1 MNRNANDRRHSTADG
16 RGPECQIRH
25 SSLVIRHSSLVTLH
39 SSLCIVLAALLA
51 ANARAAEVAKFVEY
65 IETDGSASTPGEYIL
80 LDYTPT
86 DASVVEA
93 DVAILD
99 KAKTHA
105 VFCSRSSGES
115 RTFTC
120 FYIGNTGFRWD
131 YNTTQNS
138 TGKKVTSDERHTIR
152 CASTGF
158 YFDDDLVKSVTPG
171 SFTPGNRM
179 ALFASYNNQ
188 TAPTTPTPSDNF
200 AKMRLYSFK
209 AWDDGGA
216 TLKVDLRPV
225 VDTED
230 EPALLDLVTG
240 TLYYNLKAGMAF
252 TPGPDVNPPPE
263 YAIALAAS
271 YAPTNGVWYATVSI
285 ERGSGEVSLN
295 VASPQGATNVV
306 SLSNGVAT
314 APATFTAAIPGLAAD
329 TIYSVFASF
338 ASGTDTNFTR
348 AVSILNGPVSV
359 AVTANATSATP
370 GAFTVS
376 RASTADATWLP
387 LKVPFTLTGTAVA
400 GTHCTALPSSVTIPA
415 GAASASVEVRA
426 LSKETASTSLTLTL
440 SDGDYFIGNPSS
452 ATMSIDTVFAEKI
465 VRVAPGGTGDGSSW
479 ASPMGSVANAYAA
492 AAAFVEGG
500 GGASEVWVRTGRYTI
515 SSTITV
521 KSGVSVRGGFL
532 GTETDASQASRDNLT
547 ILSGDKNDDDYWL
560 PCGTNTAEKLYVW
573 TGTDKMTFN
582 PPAPRDP
589 DEYWTL
595 SNGGANNYYYGFQ
608 TLAGTPVTNCTFA
621 GLTFTSFRTCPLY
634 MLDGGP
640 HVGVAVT
647 NCNFWACGDNGS
659 AAFRVTAAEAR
670 VSDNLCWGA
679 GSGILVKT
687 PATVACTNEI
697 AGCVFRDITPYSAL
711 YLQAGTTN
719 NTWRVKNCGFHRNR
733 TTSVSWAPAVHLS
746 GNKTATRLEMTD
758 CYIRECIL
766 TGTCLGLVQPD
777 DGGASHTFLFK
788 DCDFLGNIRTNST
801 SGTACFTGC
810 KIGKNWFFDGC
821 SFRGN
826 RLWYGGTDCAASVYR
841 SVGSNQYA
849 TFLNCSFE
857 TNAVVSMG
865 ETPAKAAATLS
876 IPIDHTRLFVINC
889 LLDGNKCSGALTNA
903 DIHTVAVYN
912 ATVAIVNSVL
922 HSDDPDY
929 APLRSGLGPYLYRS
943 WLSNF
948 DKDAVGC
955 ASWSR
960 YADVST
966 GGDPDISE
974 KLRAKAG
981 SPHRIRGLW
990 VDSPFWRSGTEIWLR
1005 ERKNTYPHVYLRNS
1019 SGKNPWHP
1027 INHGYGENDQS
1038 DATMATWGITVDSP
1052 LIPDA
1057 IGNRRKTG
1065 KVAYGPIGYA
1075 HPAVM
1080 VVR

>member
-1 MNRNANDRRHSTADG
+1 MQRHSTSDT
-16 RGPECQIRH
+16 
-25 SSLVIRHSSLVTLH
+25 RHSSLVTRH
-39 SSLCIVLAALLA
+39 SPLCIVLAALLA

-93 DVAILD
+93 EVAILD
-99 KAKTHA
+99 KTKTHA
-105 VFCSRSSGES
+105 VFCSRSSAES

-138 TGKKVTSDERHTIR
+138 TGKKVTADERHTIR

-158 YFDDDLVKSVTPG
+158 YFDDDLAKSVTPG

-209 AWDDGGA
+209 AWDDDGA

-240 TLYYNLKAGMAF
+240 TLYYNLTAGKAF
-252 TPGPDVNPPPE
+252 TPGPDVSPPPE
-263 YAIALAAS
+263 YALALTAS
-271 YAPTNGVWYATVSI
+271 YAQTNGVWYATVSI

-306 SLSNGVAT
+306 GLSNGVAT

-359 AVTANATSATP
+359 AVTANATPTTA
-370 GAFTVS
+370 GVFTVS
-376 RASTADATWLP
+376 RPSTSSATGLP
-387 LKVPFTLTGTAVA
+387 LTVPFTLTGTAVA

-415 GAASASVEVRA
+415 GAASATVEVRT
-426 LSKETASTSLTLTL
+426 LSKETASTSLTLAL
-440 SDGDYFIGNPSS
+440 SDGDYFIGALSS
-452 ATMSIDTVFAEKI
+452 ATMSIDTVFAKKI
-465 VRVAPGGTGDGSSW
+465 VRVAHGGTGDGSSW
-479 ASPMGSVANAYAA
+479 ASPMGSVANAYAS
-492 AAAFVEGG
+492 AAAFVENEV
-500 GGASEVWVRTGRYTI
+500 GAAEVWIKAGRYTI
-515 SSTITV
+515 TSAITV
-521 KSGVSVRGGFL
+521 KSGVAVLGGFL

-547 ILSGDKNDDDYWL
+547 ILSGDKNDDDYWM

-573 TGTDKMTFN
+573 TGDDKMTFN

-589 DEYWTL
+589 DEYWTF
-595 SNGGANNYYYGFQ
+595 SNGGANNYDYCFR
-608 TLAGTPVTNCTFA
+608 TLAANPPVTNCTFA
-621 GLTFTSFRTCPLY
+621 GLTFTSCKTCPLY
-634 MLDGGP
+634 ISDGGP

-647 NCNFWACGDNGS
+647 NCNFWACGGYGLS
-659 AAFRVTAAEAR
+659 LFAAEAC
-670 VSDNLCWGA
+670 VSDDHCWGGAA
-679 GSGILVKT
+679 GIYFGT
-687 PATVACTNEI
+687 PSSVPSTNEI
-697 AGCVFRDITPYSAL
+697 VGCTFRDISTSTAL
-711 YLQAGTTN
+711 YLSCGTTY
-719 NTWRVKNCGFHRNR
+719 NTWRVRECGFHHNR
-733 TTSVSWAPAVHLS
+733 GINNAHAPAIHLA
-746 GNKTATRLEMTD
+746 GNKSATRLEMTD
-758 CYIRECIL
+758 SYIRECIL
-766 TGTCLGLVQPD
+766 NGSCYGLVQTA
-777 DGGASHTFLFK
+777 DGGMSHTLLFK
-788 DCDFLGNIRTNST
+788 DCDFEGNVRTNST
-801 SGTACFTGC
+801 AGTACFIGC

-826 RLWYGGTDCAASVYR
+826 RMWYAGSGCTASVYYAA
-841 SVGSNQYA
+841 GANQYA

-857 TNAVVSMG
+857 GNSVQVVGGS
-865 ETPAKAAATLS
+865 PAKMAGTIGLFS
-876 IPIDHTRLFVINC
+876 EHTRASLVNS
-889 LLDGNKCSGALTNA
+889 LLDGNAFVGAATNA
-903 DIHTVAVYN
+903 EIVTSTSYNMLLAV
-912 ATVAIVNSVL
+912 VNSVL
-922 HSDDPDY
+922 HGDGQGY
-929 APLRSGLGPYLYRS
+929 APLRVKVSPYVFQS

-960 YADVST
+960 CGDVST
-966 GGDPDISE
+966 DGDPAIAE

-981 SPHRIRGLW
+981 SPHCIRGLW
-990 VDSPFWRSGTEIWLR
+990 VDSPFWRDGTDIWIR
-1005 ERKNTYPHVYLRNS
+1005 NRPTSYPHVLLHNS
-1019 SGKNPWHP
+1019 SGKTPWHP
-1027 INHGYGENDQS
+1027 INIGAGEADQS
-1038 DATMATWGITVDSP
+1038 DAAMEALGITVDSP
-1052 LIPDA
+1052 LVPDA
-1057 IGNRRKTG
+1057 LGNPRKAG
-1065 KVAYGPIGYA
+1065 RVAYGPIGYA

-1080 VVR
+1080 KVR

>member
-1 MNRNANDRRHSTADG
+1 MPDTTAVSARRATHSF
-16 RGPECQIRH
+16 CI
-25 SSLVIRHSSLVTLH
+25 LH
-39 SSLCIVLAALLA
+39 SALCIAMFAAFA
-51 ANARAAEVAKFVEY
+51 ANAADVARFVEY

-93 DVAILD
+93 EVAILD
-99 KAKTHA
+99 KTKTHA
-105 VFCSRSSGES
+105 VFCSRSSGTS

-131 YNTTQNS
+131 YNTTQYS
-138 TGKKVTSDERHTIR
+138 TGRALSSNGERHTIR

-158 YFDDDLVKSVTPG
+158 YFDDDLAKPVTPG

-209 AWDDGGA
+209 AWDDDGA

-263 YAIALAAS
+263 YAIALTAS

-306 SLSNGVAT
+306 GLSNGVAT

-338 ASGTDTNFTR
+338 ASGADTNFTR

-415 GAASASVEVRA
+415 GAASATVEVRA

-465 VRVAPGGTGDGSSW
+465 VYVAPGGTGDGSSW
-479 ASPMGSVANAYAA
+479 ASPMGSVANAYAS

-500 GGASEVWVRTGRYTI
+500 GGAAEVWVGTGRYTI

-547 ILSGDKNDDDYWL
+547 ILSGDKNDDDYWM

-573 TGTDKMTFN
+573 TGDDKMTFN
-582 PPAPRDP
+582 PPDPRDP

-640 HVGVAVT
+640 HVGLAVT
-647 NCNFWACGDNGS
+647 NCNFWACGDDGN
-659 AAFRVTAAEAR
+659 AAFRITAVETR

-687 PATVACTNEI
+687 PSTVACTNEI
-697 AGCVFRDITPYSAL
+697 SGCVFRDITPATAL
-711 YLQAGTTN
+711 YLWSGTTY
-719 NTWRVKNCGFHRNR
+719 NTWRVKNCGFHHNR
-733 TTSVSWAPAVHLS
+733 TINNANAPAVHLQ
-746 GNKTATRLEMTD
+746 GNMTGTRLEMTD

-766 TGTCLGLVQPD
+766 TGTCYGLVQTA
-777 DGGASHTFLFK
+777 DGGMSHTLLFK
-788 DCDFLGNIRTNST
+788 DCDFQGNIRTNST

-810 KIGKNWFFDGC
+810 KIGKNWYFDGC

-826 RLWYGGTDCAASVYR
+826 RLWYAGTGYAASVY
-841 SVGSNQYA
+841 SPIGANQYA

-876 IPIDHTRLFVINC
+876 VPVNNARIFVINS
-889 LLDGNKCSGALTNA
+889 LLDGNECSGALTNA
-903 DIHTVAVYN
+903 EFHTVSNGNSFFGV
-912 ATVAIVNSVL
+912 VNSVF
-922 HSDDPDY
+922 HNDAPDY
-929 APLRSGLGPYLYRS
+929 SPLRSQLSPYLYKC
-943 WLSNF
+943 WFSNF

-955 ASWSR
+955 AKWSR
-960 YADVST
+960 YESVST
-966 GGDPDISE
+966 DGDPGVSE
-974 KLRAKAG
+974 KLRAKTG
-981 SPHRIRGLW
+981 SPHRIRGLR
-990 VDSPFWRSGTEIWLR
+990 VDSPFWRGGTDIWIR
-1005 ERKNTYPHVYLRNS
+1005 NRPTSYPHVLLHNS
-1019 SGKNPWHP
+1019 SGKTPWHP
-1027 INHGYGENDQS
+1027 INYGAGDADQS
-1038 DATMATWGITVDSP
+1038 DATMATLGITVDSP

-1057 IGNRRKTG
+1057 LGNPRKRG
-1065 KVAYGPIGYA
+1065 KIAYGPINYA
-1075 HPAVM
+1075 VPTILS
-1080 VVR
+1080 VR